1 MLGGSEVAQA
11 AISTFEWQ
19 RASYLP
25 LAWIIHD
32 QCEIEDSALN
42 VQIALHNSP
51 LLRHQIL
58 SLLFASWILDSSDPN
73 TVSVNTHKIGG
84 QTKSTSHNS
93 IDFKPVPIMSHN
105 RMTHREQCTGCQQPS
120 HVHTSRFCVIR
131 SLKRGRTYDFIFYTN
146 SLQTLS
152 LQQQEEIAAIR
163 GSLAN
168 CKSMSATDERDCKLF
183 SAHCG
188 QILHTVHS
196 AQCTV
201 DNAQCSV
208 HNAHCITMH
217 NVCTV
222 HNAHR

>member
-51 LLRHQIL
+51 LLCHQIL
-58 SLLFASWILDSSDPN
+58 SLLFASWNLDPSDPN

-93 IDFKPVPIMSHN
+93 IDFKPVLFGRNQAMSHS
-105 RMTHREQCTGCQQPS
+105 RMTHREPCTECS
-120 HVHTSRFCVIR
+120 IAHTSRFCV
-131 SLKRGRTYDFIFYTN
+131 
-146 SLQTLS
+146 LS
-152 LQQQEEIAAIR
+152 LDGHVTLFSTQILCKLSVFSSRRKLQQLEEVLQIANRYLPLIREIA
-163 GSLAN
+163 N
-168 CKSMSATDERDCKLF
+168 CS
-183 SAHCG
+183 
-188 QILHTVHS
+188 LHTV
-196 AQCTV
+196 
-201 DNAQCSV
+201 D
-208 HNAHCITMH
+208 
-217 NVCTV
+217 
-222 HNAHR
+222 R